1 MPRIFHDLNE
11 LLRKHP
17 NSKSFWTNWS
27 SKHAAFQLKQF
38 LLLLILAGPAFGNN
52 SKSIT
57 EISYAGVPGYDAAAG
72 PILEWSSASVGN
84 AEPNI
89 KSAVKA
95 MPGLRIRW
103 LGTFGYEIS
112 DAQTTILIDPF
123 ITRPKPAE
131 LLKPIVIDTS
141 AVQHYLLSTVDLNKL
156 AVILVTHSHYDHLED
171 VPYIL
176 AQFPDANN
184 RPVVA
189 GDPNTARIIQS
200 YKHNSGIDWVGHSGG
215 LADSRISVLDL
226 DNDNPTVEVGT
237 FGRFTITA
245 FKGEHPRYD
254 YVPWRGPKGPVK
266 DKTPYNYRDYKL
278 FNNLSIGYLVETNGL
293 RIYFSDSPLVLN
305 PELIGQ
311 VDILIQTITSR
322 AENNIS
328 TCLEEL
334 KPNYY
339 IPAHYDNF
347 LKPLDAFS
355 KFDTVIGLDL
365 PENRFDSPG
374 PSLVN
379 YSRYNEFLNEFETQY
394 VPQAVASKKLDR
406 KPKLRVLKLFYYYS
420 LESLILKY

>member
-27 SKHAAFQLKQF
+27 SRHAAFQLKQF
-38 LLLLILAGPAFGNN
+38 LLLLILAGPVFGNN
-52 SKSIT
+52 SKTIT

-72 PILEWSSASVGN
+72 PILEWSSASVEN

-156 AVILVTHSHYDHLED
+156 AAILVTHSHYDHLED

>member
-1 MPRIFHDLNE
+1 MRR
-11 LLRKHP
+11 LLP
-17 NSKSFWTNWS
+17 S
-27 SKHAAFQLKQF
+27 
-38 LLLLILAGPAFGNN
+38 LILASLSYGVN
-52 SKSIT
+52 SKTIT
-57 EISYAGVPGYDAAAG
+57 EISYVGVPGYDLALG
-72 PILEWSSASVGN
+72 QVLEWSAASVDN
-84 AEPNI
+84 TEPNI

-95 MPGLRIRW
+95 IPGLRIRW

-141 AVQHYLLSTVDLNKL
+141 AVRYLLSTVDLDKL
-156 AVILVTHSHYDHLED
+156 AAILVTHSHYDHLED
-171 VPYIL
+171 VPFIL
-176 AQFPDANN
+176 AQFPDVNN
-184 RPVVA
+184 RPIVA

-200 YKHNSGIDWVGHSGG
+200 HNYGSGIDWVDRSGG
-215 LADSRISVLDL
+215 LADSRINILDL
-226 DNDNPTVEVGT
+226 DNNNPTAEVGT

-245 FKGEHPRYD
+245 FKSQHSRYD

-266 DKTPYNYRDYKL
+266 DKPPYNYWDYKL
-278 FNNLSIGYLVETNGL
+278 YNNLSIGYLVETNGL
-293 RIYFSDSPLVLN
+293 RIYFSDSPLVIN

-311 VDILIQTITSR
+311 VDIFIQTITTR

-339 IPAHYDNF
+339 IPAHFDNF
-347 LKPLDAFS
+347 FKPLDSFS
-355 KFDTVIGLDL
+355 NFDTVIGLDL
-365 PENRFDSPG
+365 PENIFDLPG

-394 VPQAVASKKLDR
+394 VPQAMASKKLDR

-420 LESLILKY
+420 LESLLLKY

>member
-1 MPRIFHDLNE
+1 MTR
-11 LLRKHP
+11 LLP
-17 NSKSFWTNWS
+17 LFILASLSFGINSKT
-27 SKHAAFQLKQF
+27 
-38 LLLLILAGPAFGNN
+38 
-52 SKSIT
+52 IT
-57 EISYAGVPGYDAAAG
+57 EISYVGVPGYDLALG
-72 PILEWSSASVGN
+72 QVLEWSKASVEHN
-84 AEPNI
+84 EPNI
-89 KSAVKA
+89 RSAIKPL
-95 MPGLRIRW
+95 PGLRIRW

-123 ITRPKPAE
+123 ISRPKLTE

-141 AVQHYLLSTVDLNKL
+141 AVQRYLLSTIDLDKL
-156 AVILVTHSHYDHLED
+156 AAILVTHSHYDHLED
-171 VPYIL
+171 VPFIL
-176 AQFPDANN
+176 AQFPDVNN
-184 RPVVA
+184 RPIVA

-200 YKHNSGIDWVGHSGG
+200 HNYGSGIDWVDRSGG
-215 LADSRISVLDL
+215 LADSRINILDL
-226 DNDNPTVEVGT
+226 DNNNPTAEVGT

-245 FKGEHPRYD
+245 FKSQHSRYD

-266 DKTPYNYRDYKL
+266 DKPPYNYWDYKL
-278 FNNLSIGYLVETNGL
+278 YNNLSIGYLVETNGL
-293 RIYFSDSPLVLN
+293 RIYFSDSPLVIN

-311 VDILIQTITSR
+311 VDIFIQTITTR

-347 LKPLDAFS
+347 FKPLDAFS
-355 KFDTVIGLDL
+355 NFDTVIGLDL
-365 PENRFDSPG
+365 PENIFDSPG

-379 YSRYNEFLNEFETQY
+379 FSRYNEFLNEFETQY

>member
-1 MPRIFHDLNE
+1 MRR
-11 LLRKHP
+11 LLP
-17 NSKSFWTNWS
+17 S
-27 SKHAAFQLKQF
+27 
-38 LLLLILAGPAFGNN
+38 LILASLSYGIN
-52 SKSIT
+52 SKTIT
-57 EISYAGVPGYDAAAG
+57 KISYVGVPGYDLALG
-72 PILEWSSASVGN
+72 QVLEWSAASVDN
-84 AEPNI
+84 TEPNI

-95 MPGLRIRW
+95 IPGLRIRW

-141 AVQHYLLSTVDLNKL
+141 AVQRYLLSTVDLDKL
-156 AVILVTHSHYDHLED
+156 AAILVTHSHYDHLED
-171 VPYIL
+171 VPFIL
-176 AQFPDANN
+176 AQFPDVNN
-184 RPVVA
+184 RPIVA

-200 YKHNSGIDWVGHSGG
+200 HNYGSGIDWVDRSGG
-215 LADSRISVLDL
+215 LADSRINILDL
-226 DNDNPTVEVGT
+226 DNNNPTAEVGT

-245 FKGEHPRYD
+245 FKGQHSRYD

-266 DKTPYNYRDYKL
+266 DKPPYNYWDYKL
-278 FNNLSIGYLVETNGL
+278 YNNLSIGYLVETNGL
-293 RIYFSDSPLVLN
+293 RIYFSDSPLVKN

-311 VDILIQTITSR
+311 VDIFIQTITTR

-334 KPNYY
+334 RPNYY
-339 IPAHYDNF
+339 IPAHFDNF
-347 LKPLDAFS
+347 FKPLDAFRN
-355 KFDTVIGLDL
+355 FDTVIGLDL
-365 PENRFDSPG
+365 PENIFDSPG

-394 VPQAVASKKLDR
+394 VPQAMASKKLDR

-420 LESLILKY
+420 LESLLLKY

>member
-1 MPRIFHDLNE
+1 M
-11 LLRKHP
+11 
-17 NSKSFWTNWS
+17 
-27 SKHAAFQLKQF
+27 KQF

-52 SKSIT
+52 SKTIT

-72 PILEWSSASVGN
+72 PILQWSAASVEN

-141 AVQHYLLSTVDLNKL
+141 AVQHYLLSMVDLNKL
-156 AVILVTHSHYDHLED
+156 AAILVTHSHYDHLED

-322 AENNIS
+322 ADNNIS

-365 PENRFDSPG
+365 PENIFDSPG

>member
-38 LLLLILAGPAFGNN
+38 LLLLILTGPAFGNN
-52 SKSIT
+52 SKTIT

-156 AVILVTHSHYDHLED
+156 AAILVTHSHYDHLED
-171 VPYIL
+171 VPFIL

-184 RPVVA
+184 RPIVA

-200 YKHNSGIDWVGHSGG
+200 YKHGSGIGWVDRSGG
-215 LADSRISVLDL
+215 LADSRINVLDL
-226 DNDNPTVEVGT
+226 DNDNPTVKVGT

-245 FKGEHPRYD
+245 FKGQHSRYD

-266 DKTPYNYRDYKL
+266 DKPPYNYWDYKL
-278 FNNLSIGYLVETNGL
+278 YNNLSIGYLVETNGL
-293 RIYFSDSPLVLN
+293 RIYFSDSPLVIN

-311 VDILIQTITSR
+311 VDIFIQTITTR

-347 LKPLDAFS
+347 FKPLDVFS

-365 PENRFDSPG
+365 PENIFDSPG

>member
-1 MPRIFHDLNE
+1 M
-11 LLRKHP
+11 
-17 NSKSFWTNWS
+17 
-27 SKHAAFQLKQF
+27 AFQLKQF
-38 LLLLILAGPAFGNN
+38 LLLLILAGLAFGNN
-52 SKSIT
+52 SKTIT
-57 EISYAGVPGYDAAAG
+57 EISYSGVPGYDTAAG
-72 PILEWSSASVGN
+72 QILEWSAASVDN
-84 AEPNI
+84 TEPNI

-141 AVQHYLLSTVDLNKL
+141 AVQHYLLSMVDLNKL
-156 AVILVTHSHYDHLED
+156 AAILVTHSHYDHLED
-171 VPYIL
+171 VPFIL

-184 RPVVA
+184 RPIVA

-200 YKHNSGIDWVGHSGG
+200 YKHGSGIGWVDRSGG
-215 LADSRISVLDL
+215 LADSRINVLDL

-293 RIYFSDSPLVLN
+293 RIYFSDSPLVIN

-311 VDILIQTITSR
+311 VDIFIQTITTR

-347 LKPLDAFS
+347 FKPLDAFS

-365 PENRFDSPG
+365 PENIFDSPG

>member
-38 LLLLILAGPAFGNN
+38 LLLLILTGPAFGNN
-52 SKSIT
+52 SKTIT

-72 PILEWSSASVGN
+72 PILEWSAASVEN

-156 AVILVTHSHYDHLED
+156 AAILVTHSHYDHLED

-322 AENNIS
+322 ADNNIS

-394 VPQAVASKKLDR
+394 VPQAVASKKLYR

>member
-52 SKSIT
+52 SKTIT

-72 PILEWSSASVGN
+72 PILEWSAASVEN

-156 AVILVTHSHYDHLED
+156 AAILVTHSHYDHLED

-394 VPQAVASKKLDR
+394 VPQAVASKKLYR

>member
-52 SKSIT
+52 SKTIT

-72 PILEWSSASVGN
+72 PILEWSSASVEN

-123 ITRPKPAE
+123 ITRPKLAE

-156 AVILVTHSHYDHLED
+156 AAILVTHSHYDHLED

>member
-52 SKSIT
+52 SKTIT
-57 EISYAGVPGYDAAAG
+57 EISYAGVPGYDVAAG
-72 PILEWSSASVGN
+72 PILEWSAASVEN

-156 AVILVTHSHYDHLED
+156 AAILVTHSHYDHLED

-215 LADSRISVLDL
+215 LADSRISVLNL

-394 VPQAVASKKLDR
+394 VPQAVASKKLYR

>member
-1 MPRIFHDLNE
+1 M
-11 LLRKHP
+11 
-17 NSKSFWTNWS
+17 
-27 SKHAAFQLKQF
+27 KQF
-38 LLLLILAGPAFGNN
+38 LLLLILGGPAFGNN

-141 AVQHYLLSTVDLNKL
+141 AVQHYLLSMVDLNKL
-156 AVILVTHSHYDHLED
+156 AAILVTHSHYDHLED

>member
-1 MPRIFHDLNE
+1 M
-11 LLRKHP
+11 
-17 NSKSFWTNWS
+17 
-27 SKHAAFQLKQF
+27 KQF
-38 LLLLILAGPAFGNN
+38 LLLLILASLAFGNN
-52 SKSIT
+52 SKTIT
-57 EISYAGVPGYDAAAG
+57 EISYSGVPGYDTAAG
-72 PILEWSSASVGN
+72 QILEWSAASVDN
-84 AEPNI
+84 TEPNI

-141 AVQHYLLSTVDLNKL
+141 AVQHYLLSMVDLNKL
-156 AVILVTHSHYDHLED
+156 AAILVTHSHYDHLED
-171 VPYIL
+171 VPFIL

-184 RPVVA
+184 RPIIV

-200 YKHNSGIDWVGHSGG
+200 YKHGSGIGWVDRSGG
-215 LADSRISVLDL
+215 LADSRINVLDL

-245 FKGEHPRYD
+245 FKGQHSRYD

-266 DKTPYNYRDYKL
+266 DKPPYNYWDYKL
-278 FNNLSIGYLVETNGL
+278 YNNLSIGYLVETNGL
-293 RIYFSDSPLVLN
+293 RIYFSDSPLVLK

-311 VDILIQTITSR
+311 VDIFIQTITTR

-347 LKPLDAFS
+347 FKPLDAFS

-365 PENRFDSPG
+365 PENIFDSPG

>member
-1 MPRIFHDLNE
+1 MRR
-11 LLRKHP
+11 LL
-17 NSKSFWTNWS
+17 S
-27 SKHAAFQLKQF
+27 S
-38 LLLLILAGPAFGNN
+38 LILASLSYGIN
-52 SKSIT
+52 SKAINK
-57 EISYAGVPGYDAAAG
+57 ISYVGVPGYDLALG
-72 PILEWSSASVGN
+72 QVLEWSAASVDN
-84 AEPNI
+84 TEPNI

-95 MPGLRIRW
+95 IPGLRIRW

-141 AVQHYLLSTVDLNKL
+141 AVRYLLSTVDLDKL
-156 AVILVTHSHYDHLED
+156 AAILVTHSHYDHLED
-171 VPYIL
+171 VPFIL
-176 AQFPDANN
+176 AQFPDVNN
-184 RPVVA
+184 RPIVA

-200 YKHNSGIDWVGHSGG
+200 YNHGSGIDWVDRSGG
-215 LADSRISVLDL
+215 LADSRINILDL
-226 DNDNPTVEVGT
+226 DNNNPTAEVGT

-245 FKGEHPRYD
+245 FKGQHSRYD

-266 DKTPYNYRDYKL
+266 DKPPYNYWDYKL
-278 FNNLSIGYLVETNGL
+278 YNNLSIGYLVETNGL
-293 RIYFSDSPLVLN
+293 RIYFSDSPLVNN

-311 VDILIQTITSR
+311 VDIFIQTITTR

-339 IPAHYDNF
+339 IPAHFDNF
-347 LKPLDAFS
+347 FKPLDAFRN
-355 KFDTVIGLDL
+355 FDTVIGLDL
-365 PENRFDSPG
+365 PENIFDSPG

-394 VPQAVASKKLDR
+394 VPQAVASKKLYR

-420 LESLILKY
+420 LESLLLKY

>member
-52 SKSIT
+52 SKTIT

-72 PILEWSSASVGN
+72 PILEWSAASVEN

-156 AVILVTHSHYDHLED
+156 AAILVTHSHYDHLED

-215 LADSRISVLDL
+215 LADSRISVLNL

-245 FKGEHPRYD
+245 FKGEHPLYD

-394 VPQAVASKKLDR
+394 VPQAVASKKLGR

>member
-1 MPRIFHDLNE
+1 MRR
-11 LLRKHP
+11 LLP
-17 NSKSFWTNWS
+17 S
-27 SKHAAFQLKQF
+27 
-38 LLLLILAGPAFGNN
+38 LILASLSYGVN
-52 SKSIT
+52 SKTIT
-57 EISYAGVPGYDAAAG
+57 EISYVGVPGYDLALG
-72 PILEWSSASVGN
+72 QVLEWSAASVDN
-84 AEPNI
+84 TEPNI

-95 MPGLRIRW
+95 IPGLRIRW

-141 AVQHYLLSTVDLNKL
+141 AVQRYLLSTVDLDKL
-156 AVILVTHSHYDHLED
+156 AAILVTHSHYDHLED

-176 AQFPDANN
+176 AQFSDVNN
-184 RPVVA
+184 RPIVA

-200 YKHNSGIDWVGHSGG
+200 YNHGSGKDWVDRSGG
-215 LADSRISVLDL
+215 LADSRINILDL
-226 DNDNPTVEVGT
+226 DNNNPTAEVGT

-245 FKGEHPRYD
+245 FKGQHSRYD

-266 DKTPYNYRDYKL
+266 DKPPYNYWDYKL
-278 FNNLSIGYLVETNGL
+278 YNNLSIGYLVETNGL
-293 RIYFSDSPLVLN
+293 RIYFSDSPLVNN

-311 VDILIQTITSR
+311 VDIFIQTITTR

-339 IPAHYDNF
+339 ITAHFDNF
-347 LKPLDAFS
+347 FKPLDAFS

-365 PENRFDSPG
+365 PENIFDSPG

-420 LESLILKY
+420 LESLLLKY

>member
-52 SKSIT
+52 SKTIT

-72 PILEWSSASVGN
+72 PILEWSAASVEN

-141 AVQHYLLSTVDLNKL
+141 AVQHYLLSMVDLNKL
-156 AVILVTHSHYDHLED
+156 AAILVTHSHYDHLED
-171 VPYIL
+171 VPFIL

-184 RPVVA
+184 RPIVA

-200 YKHNSGIDWVGHSGG
+200 YKHGSGIGWVDRSGG
-215 LADSRISVLDL
+215 LADSRINVLDL

-245 FKGEHPRYD
+245 FKGQHSRYD

-266 DKTPYNYRDYKL
+266 DKPPYNYWDYKL
-278 FNNLSIGYLVETNGL
+278 YNNLSIGYLVETNGL
-293 RIYFSDSPLVLN
+293 RIYFSDSPLVLK

-311 VDILIQTITSR
+311 VDIFIQTITTR

-394 VPQAVASKKLDR
+394 VPQAVASKKLYR

>member
-1 MPRIFHDLNE
+1 MLTRF
-11 LLRKHP
+11 
-17 NSKSFWTNWS
+17 S
-27 SKHAAFQLKQF
+27 
-38 LLLLILAGPAFGNN
+38 LILVSAFIVFGNG
-52 SKSIT
+52 SGGIR
-57 EISYAGVPGYDAAAG
+57 EISYVGVPGYDLALG
-72 PILEWSSASVGN
+72 QVLEWSAASVDN
-84 AEPNI
+84 TEPNI

-95 MPGLRIRW
+95 IPGLRIRW

-141 AVQHYLLSTVDLNKL
+141 AVRYLLSTVDLDKL
-156 AVILVTHSHYDHLED
+156 AAILVTHSHYDHLED
-171 VPYIL
+171 VPFIL
-176 AQFPDANN
+176 AQFSDVNN
-184 RPVVA
+184 RPIVA

-200 YKHNSGIDWVGHSGG
+200 HNYGSGIDWVDRSGG
-215 LADSRISVLDL
+215 LADSRINILDL
-226 DNDNPTVEVGT
+226 DNNNPTAEVGT

-245 FKGEHPRYD
+245 FKGQHSRYD

-266 DKTPYNYRDYKL
+266 DKPPYNYWDYKL
-278 FNNLSIGYLVETNGL
+278 YNNLSIGYLVETNGL
-293 RIYFSDSPLVLN
+293 RIYFSDSPLVIY

-311 VDILIQTITSR
+311 VDIFIQTITTR

-347 LKPLDAFS
+347 FKPLDAFS

-365 PENRFDSPG
+365 PENIFDSPG

-394 VPQAVASKKLDR
+394 VPQAMASKKLDR

-420 LESLILKY
+420 LESLLLKY

>member
-52 SKSIT
+52 SKTIT

-72 PILEWSSASVGN
+72 PILEWSAASVEN

-156 AVILVTHSHYDHLED
+156 AAILVTHSHYDHLED

>member
-38 LLLLILAGPAFGNN
+38 LLLLILTGPAFGNN
-52 SKSIT
+52 SKTIT

-72 PILEWSSASVGN
+72 PILEWSAASVEN

-141 AVQHYLLSTVDLNKL
+141 AVQHYLLSMVDLNKL
-156 AVILVTHSHYDHLED
+156 AAILVTHSHYDHLED